1 MRPPSVSVRNTS
13 SPDLKDLKDDD
24 PNSTAGLT
32 LWNRWATEDG
42 STVPQDDP
50 DDLDATMEEEAIRFF
65 ELPVESTGGRRRR
78 LLAQFCENTKHLDA
92 WLRRVEPPAANP
104 EPSDVSEQSSSS
116 QRRPPYSRKWPRQML
131 IKGSVRKGFGIRKPR
146 SHAELSEELHL
157 SREEDDMM
165 VQWESRWREQEL
177 EHQHLEEARAR
188 AAGVWCRT
196 PSFGAEAASPSSE
209 QDDFADEVRA
219 ICGDASLEFAAPEG
233 KQRVT
238 ITLPCSPLLTMA
250 EDEEDEIA
258 KHEMSRE
265 ERLMRFC
272 PEVVNPA
279 FSQEVKAVLQKSLVR
294 GASKVLAEHRG
305 HRLNCERFR
314 RKAENEEFVIDDQ
327 RGLRLAMHLHARTQQ
342 HYRRGCPATPP
353 LQGITLRAG
362 SIARQSPDFRG
373 LRQALPGKPA
383 IIAANRKRKKPA
395 RQVQSLE
402 RGARES
408 PSTSRSNSPR
418 LFEPVLC
425 SFECRNWRA
434 ASPLQVRLEQE
445 EGVVLGSQWRD
456 FLEEL
461 RLNRGHGRKPKAAAS
476 PISRKQTAQDLEMS
490 DEEQLKSKE
499 SLESGKVQDCP
510 DAHAYHLVRQG
521 RLEALARW
529 GGLEFVR
536 PCMLRQLLFYVARNG
551 SVRML
556 QLLLDEMCKNHPDA
570 LHWREAGAQ
579 GGGATLLHAAAEADM
594 LTMCVLLEDL
604 GADLEATDQNGKRP
618 WEVAGPFCA
627 ETFNNYGSFRGDDRS
642 PLGSTL
648 RLTSTLQTIS
658 EKPMSR
664 TTTRRLSH
672 TQWLLKP

>member
-1 MRPPSVSVRNTS
+1 MRPPSVSVRRNS
-13 SPDLKDLKDDD
+13 SPDLKEDD
-24 PNSTAGLT
+24 PGTSGLA
-32 LWNRWATEDG
+32 LWWNRLATEE
-42 STVPQDDP
+42 VIPPQEDP
-50 DDLDATMEEEAIRFF
+50 DELETEEEAIRFF
-65 ELPVESTGGRRRR
+65 ELPVETIGGRRRR

-92 WLRRVEPPAANP
+92 WLRRVEPPTPLP
-104 EPSDVSEQSSSS
+104 EPSDVSEESSSS
-116 QRRPPYSRKWPRQML
+116 HRRPPFSRKWPRQML
-131 IKGSVRKGFGIRKPR
+131 IKGSVRKGYGIRKPR

-165 VQWESRWREQEL
+165 VQWQSPWGEQEL
-177 EHQHLEEARAR
+177 EHQREEARAR

-233 KQRVT
+233 KHRVT
-238 ITLPCSPLLTMA
+238 ITLPCSPILAVA
-250 EDEEDEIA
+250 EDEEDENA

-279 FSQEVKAVLQKSLVR
+279 FSQELQAVLQKSLVR

-314 RKAENEEFVIDDQ
+314 RKAENEESVIDD
-327 RGLRLAMHLHARTQQ
+327 RGGLRRAMHLHARTQQ

-353 LQGITLRAG
+353 LQGIKFRPG
-362 SIARQSPDFRG
+362 SVARESPDFSS
-373 LRQALPGKPA
+373 LRQALPGKTA

-395 RQVQSLE
+395 RQVQALE
-402 RGARES
+402 RPGSRDKRS
-408 PSTSRSNSPR
+408 SVSRSNSPH

-434 ASPLQVRLEQE
+434 PSPLQVRLEQE
-445 EGVVLGSQWRD
+445 EGVVVGSQWRD

-461 RLNRGHGRKPKAAAS
+461 RLNRCHGRKPKATK
-476 PISRKQTAQDLEMS
+476 PISRKQTAQDLDMS

-521 RLEALARW
+521 RLEALERW
-529 GGLEFVR
+529 GGLQFVR
-536 PCMLRQLLFYVARNG
+536 PSMLRQLLFHVARNG
-551 SVRML
+551 SAAML
-556 QLLLDEMCKNHPDA
+556 QLLLGEMRQNHPDA
-570 LHWREAGAQ
+570 LNWREGSQ
-579 GGGATLLHAAAEADM
+579 GPTLLHAAAEADM
-594 LTMCVLLEDL
+594 LTMCVLLEEL
-604 GADLEATDQNGKRP
+604 GADLEAKDQNGKRP

-627 ETFNNYGSFRGDDRS
+627 ETFQNYGSFRGDDRS

-658 EKPMSR
+658 EKAMSR

-672 TQWLLKP
+672 TQSFQ